1 MGQVRYKYVMDLNLF
16 VQQNIWWLLL
26 VFVWSTAWK
35 AWALW
40 IAAKKDQ
47 KVWFLVFIIL
57 STAGIL
63 EIFYIFY
70 FSSHTRVSSENK
82 K

>member
-1 MGQVRYKYVMDLNLF
+1 MDLNVI
-16 VQQNIWWLLL
+16 VQNNIWWIVLL
-26 VFVWSTAWK
+26 FIWSTACK

-47 KVWFLVFIIL
+47 KVCFLIFIIVN
-57 STAGIL
+57 TAGIL

-70 FSSHTRVSSENK
+70 FSKQLKAATDKHK
-82 K
+82 KD

>member
-1 MGQVRYKYVMDLNLF
+1 MDLNVL
-16 VQQNIWWLLL
+16 VKDNIWWILLL
-26 VFVWSTAWK
+26 FVWSTAWK

-47 KVWFLVFIIL
+47 KVWFLIFIIVN
-57 STAGIL
+57 TVGVL

-70 FSSHTRVSSENK
+70 FSKQPSSIQEKHK
-82 K
+82 KA

>member
-1 MGQVRYKYVMDLNLF
+1 MDLNLI
-16 VQQNIWWLLL
+16 VQNNIWWLI
-26 VFVWSTAWK
+26 VIYSWATAWK

-47 KVWFLVFIIL
+47 KVWFLVFIIV

-70 FSSHTRVSSENK
+70 FSKQDKNTIKANK
-82 K
+82 

>member
-1 MGQVRYKYVMDLNLF
+1 MDLNLI
-16 VQQNIWWLLL
+16 VQNNIWWLI
-26 VFVWSTAWK
+26 VIYIWATAWK

-47 KVWFLVFIIL
+47 KVWFLVFIIV

-70 FSSHTRVSSENK
+70 FSKQDKNTIKANK
-82 K
+82 

>member
-1 MGQVRYKYVMDLNLF
+1 MDLNLI

-26 VFVWSTAWK
+26 IYVWATAWK

-40 IAAKKDQ
+40 IAVKKDQ

-70 FSSHTRVSSENK
+70 LSKFTKPSATSK

>member
-1 MGQVRYKYVMDLNLF
+1 MDLNQIIL
-16 VQQNIWWLLL
+16 QNIWWLILL
-26 VFVWSTAWK
+26 FVWSTAWK

-47 KVWFLVFIIL
+47 KVWFLIFIIL
-57 STAGIL
+57 NTAGIL

-70 FSSHTRVSSENK
+70 FSKQVKSASGKHK
-82 K
+82 D